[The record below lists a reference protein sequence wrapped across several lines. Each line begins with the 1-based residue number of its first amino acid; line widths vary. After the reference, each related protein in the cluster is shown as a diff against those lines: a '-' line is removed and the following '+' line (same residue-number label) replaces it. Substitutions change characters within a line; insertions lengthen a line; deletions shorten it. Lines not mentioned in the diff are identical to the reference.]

1 MTSNFETARA
11 HFQRGVA
18 LFEAGDATGAE
29 AALRAS
35 LALLPGRPSTLVN
48 LGAVLLHLG
57 RPEEALAALD
67 ETLAVDGQQPD
78 AWCHRALACS
88 ALGRE
93 GEALAGLQRAF
104 ALGCQLPAAHQH
116 HALVL
121 NRLGRHEEALA
132 ALQPLLATQGPAEP
146 GHAAAQ
152 LLRGQT
158 CQTLGRLSEAR
169 SAFEAAVAANPQL
182 AEAWVQLGLLL
193 NELGETPLARQALQR
208 ARETLGQET
217 GDAAV
222 QAGDQARSADD
233 AAAMLAYFSAAV
245 GDGAPPATAPPAYV
259 RALFD
264 PYAEGFEEHLVG
276 TLRYCGHEAV
286 VTAALAWRATA
297 PPAGTAA
304 GPAAEPGRG
313 PSLALDLG
321 CGSGLSGAFL
331 RPHAQRLEG
340 VDLSPTMVAQA
351 RASGHY
357 DAVFEAELVQHLQ
370 ALAAAGEQADL
381 IVAADVFIYIGELAP
396 VFDAVARVLAPG
408 GVFAFTVEHDE
419 TAVPYRLHRGLRYAH
434 SEAGLRQLAAAHG
447 LVVRQARPL
456 VLREEQRQ
464 PVAGLV
470 LALQRAA

>member
-1 MTSNFETARA
+1 MTTTFETARA
-11 HFQRGVA
+11 HFQQGVA

-29 AALRAS
+29 AALRDS

-57 RPEEALAALD
+57 RPEEALAVLD
-67 ETLAVDGQQPD
+67 ETLAADEQQPD

-93 GEALAGLQRAF
+93 GEALASLQRAF
-104 ALGCQLPAAHQH
+104 ALGCQLPAAHQR

-121 NRLGRHEEALA
+121 NRLGRHEEALV
-132 ALQPLLATQGPAEP
+132 ALQPLLANQGPAEP

-158 CQTLGRLSEAR
+158 CQTLGRLPEAR

-208 ARETLGQET
+208 ARE
-217 GDAAV
+217 AMA
-222 QAGDQARSADD
+222 QAGEGADVEAGSTSD
-233 AAAMLAYFSAAV
+233 SAAMLAYFSAAV

-297 PPAGTAA
+297 PAAGTAA
-304 GPAAEPGRG
+304 GAVAEPGRG

-370 ALAAAGEQADL
+370 ARAAASEQADL

-419 TAVPYRLHRGLRYAH
+419 TAAPYRLHRGLRYAH
-434 SEAGLRQLAAAHG
+434 SEAGLRQLAATHG